1 MSRGLEEAC
10 AGFSECSEAAD
21 RFGVR
26 VVGGS
31 PLVDELLGAECEVEL
46 DLVFDF
52 ALPTVAAS
60 EGERERASN
69 SRAYHDTLPSGR
81 EDFAAVRM
89 PVTVPAY
96 STQFLVSAR
105 RCERPA
111 GVIL

>member
-10 AGFSECSEAAD
+10 AGFGECSAAAD
-21 RFGVR
+21 RFGVG

-31 PLVDELLGAECEVEL
+31 PLVDELLGAEREVEL
-46 DLVFDF
+46 DLLFDF
-52 ALPTVAAS
+52 ALPTVASS
-60 EGERERASN
+60 EREGERASN
-69 SRAYHDTLPSGR
+69 SGANHDASPSGR
-81 EDFAAVRM
+81 EDLAAVRM

-105 RCERPA
+105 RCVRPA